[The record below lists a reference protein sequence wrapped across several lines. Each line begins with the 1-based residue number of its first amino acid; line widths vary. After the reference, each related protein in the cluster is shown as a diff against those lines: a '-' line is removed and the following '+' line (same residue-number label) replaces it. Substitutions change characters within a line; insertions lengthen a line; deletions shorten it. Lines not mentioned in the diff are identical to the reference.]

1 MGSPRIPLE
10 QTFSQT
16 QLSVTNVATPISNL
30 DLTQLI
36 TAFMISNFSAN
47 VNSVWIG
54 DVNVS
59 VTNGIEI
66 TVGSAPIFDIEDVRQ
81 LYEIQNP
88 AMKLWEFANCTGY
101 PQPDLIPII
110 CWNPSHW
117 YIVTNVAG
125 PVACSATFFKSVY
138 N

>member
-1 MGSPRIPLE
+1 MASTRIPLE

-16 QLSVTNVATPISNL
+16 SLSVTNSAIPISNL

-36 TAFMISNFSAN
+36 TAFLISNPSTNA
-47 VNSVWIG
+47 NSVFIG

-59 VTNGIEI
+59 ITNGIEI
-66 TVGSAPIFDIEDVRQ
+66 PVGSAPLFDIEDVRQ

-88 AMKLWEFANCTGY
+88 AMQLWEFANCKSY
-101 PQPDLIPII
+101 PNPDLIPII

-117 YIVTNVAG
+117 FVIAPVAG
-125 PVACSATFFKSVY
+125 PTVVGATFFKSVY